1 MIAIQVSID
10 GGRAPLHG
18 TLLMPDGSA
27 QVPGAVII
35 AGSGPTDRDGNQ
47 PGLRNDSLKLLAN
60 GLAEVGIATL
70 RADKRG
76 IGESAGAAAAEQQLR
91 LRTYVDDAV
100 SWVGFLRTQPRVS
113 RVFLLGHSEGALVAT
128 LAAQRTRIGGL
139 VLIAGAGIPA
149 GILLR
154 RQLDMA
160 ELAPSVRQAAEA
172 IVASLEQGRQVSE
185 VPTDLSALFRPSVQP
200 YLISWL
206 CIDPVAELAKVNVP
220 ALVIQGT
227 TDIQASV
234 EDANRLRSS
243 RSGVD
248 IVILAGVNHVLKE
261 MALDRAANIAS
272 YSDPARPLAGSVAPA
287 IAAFIQGR
295 EV

>member
-1 MIAIQVSID
+1 MNVIQVSID

-18 TLLMPDGSA
+18 TLLMPGGSA
-27 QVPGAVII
+27 PVPAVMII

-47 PGLRNDSLKLLAN
+47 PGFRNDCLKLLAQ
-60 GLAEVGIATL
+60 GLAERGIATL

-76 IGESAGAAAAEQQLR
+76 IGESAGAAAAEEELR
-91 LRTYVDDAV
+91 FHTYVDDAE

-113 RVFLLGHSEGALVAT
+113 CVFLLGHSEGALVTT
-128 LAAQRTRIGGL
+128 LAAQRTRIDGL
-139 VLIAGAGIPA
+139 VLVAGAGIPA
-149 GILLR
+149 GLLLR

-160 ELAPSVRQAAEA
+160 ELAASLRQAAEA
-172 IVASLEQGRQVSE
+172 IIASLEQGRQVSE
-185 VPTDLSALFRPSVQP
+185 VPPDLLALFRLCVQP

-206 CIDPVAELAKVNVP
+206 RIDPVAELAKSTVP
-220 ALVIQGT
+220 TLVIQGT

-234 EDANRLRSS
+234 EDANRLRTS

-248 IVILAGVNHVLKE
+248 IVILQGVNHVLKE
-261 MALDRAANIAS
+261 VALDRSVNVAS
-272 YSDPARPLAGSVAPA
+272 YADPARPLAGAVAPA
-287 IAAFIQGR
+287 IAAFIQRR